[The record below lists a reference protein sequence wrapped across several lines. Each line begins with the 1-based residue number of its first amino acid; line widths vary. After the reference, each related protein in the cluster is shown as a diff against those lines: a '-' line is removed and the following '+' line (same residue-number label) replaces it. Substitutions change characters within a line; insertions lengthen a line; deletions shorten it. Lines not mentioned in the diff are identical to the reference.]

1 MDIRNTIINSI
12 GDLINKDN
20 TNIIYIEKI
29 NNYHNYPLDTN
40 EPVNQPVNEPVNEPV
55 NQPVNQ
61 PVNEPVNGSFIPNR
75 NNSSSNRLNINASY
89 LPPLPPPPLPPISS
103 SIYRHNY
110 TRRPLFTSI
119 SNINIPYYRPY
130 SSSTIYQEDIREGK
144 EEDTKEEDT
153 KENSDD
159 SDDSYMSEFTEI
171 LNDNR
176 RSAFQET
183 NTQNNNSNTNQYT
196 AREPISTLNNLG
208 DMIDSILGT
217 IPNMSGELSIEFP
230 VSNILNTSQ
239 MLSRPIFNSI
249 ESINN
254 QSYLVVVNDTNKAS
268 YIHEECSIC
277 NVNYREGD
285 IIRKFDKCPHYFH
298 YKCIDR
304 WLNTNKN
311 CPVCTVHI
319 I

>member
-1 MDIRNTIINSI
+1 MTEC
-12 GDLINKDN
+12 
-20 TNIIYIEKI
+20 TE
-29 NNYHNYPLDTN
+29 
-40 EPVNQPVNEPVNEPV
+40 
-55 NQPVNQ
+55 
-61 PVNEPVNGSFIPNR
+61 
-75 NNSSSNRLNINASY
+75 
-89 LPPLPPPPLPPISS
+89 
-103 SIYRHNY
+103 
-110 TRRPLFTSI
+110 I
-119 SNINIPYYRPY
+119 SN
-130 SSSTIYQEDIREGK
+130 
-144 EEDTKEEDT
+144 
-153 KENSDD
+153 
-159 SDDSYMSEFTEI
+159 
-171 LNDNR
+171 DNHS
-176 RSAFQET
+176 SAFRET
-183 NTQNNNSNTNQYT
+183 NTRNPNSNTNRYA
-196 AREPISTLNNLG
+196 AREPMPALNNIG